1 MSLLCVGEILTH
13 VTFVSDE
20 DLDVEGFDDYDD
32 YGDYEDYEEDED
44 SEGPQDDDTGEYMKK
59 EHLK

>member
-1 MSLLCVGEILTH
+1 MKWLTH
-13 VTFVSDE
+13 TTFVISDE

-59 EHLK
+59 ELLM

>member
-1 MSLLCVGEILTH
+1 MKYSTH
-13 VTFVSDE
+13 TFISDE

-44 SEGPQDDDTGEYMKK
+44 SEGPQDDDTGESMNKK